1 MNKTPE
7 HIEREMFEIRTRMA
21 PNIADL
27 QHNIQPAVVKEKVKR
42 NLMQRLHALLN
53 SAKAMLRHKQE
64 ELQQMAG
71 RQFREIQEAAE
82 EQFRLAQEAGKTR
95 NPSLVTDAVKSD
107 PRPLAA
113 LAFILAVVIFLV
125 RSLTSVSEDE

>member
-42 NLMQRLHALLN
+42 NLMQRLQALLS

-64 ELQQMAG
+64 ELQQTAG
-71 RQFREIQEAAE
+71 RQFHEIQKAAE
-82 EQFRLAQEAGKTR
+82 EQFGLVQEAGKTR

-125 RSLTSVSEDE
+125 RSLTSGSEDE

>member
-7 HIEREMFEIRTRMA
+7 HIEREMFEIRARMA

-27 QHNIQPAVVKEKVKR
+27 QRNIQPAVVKEKVKR

-53 SAKAMLRHKQE
+53 SAKAMLRHKQA
-64 ELQQMAG
+64 ELQQTAG
-71 RQFREIQEAAE
+71 RQFHEIQEAAE
-82 EQFRLAQEAGKTR
+82 EQFRLVQEAGKTR

-113 LAFILAVVIFLV
+113 LAFILAIVIFLV
-125 RSLTSVSEDE
+125 RSLTNGSEDE